1 MTFNAD
7 TPTVQLDFDLWQVQ
21 FQANFQRM
29 SQSFLV
35 NHVPLEN
42 ASKTGNHTIV
52 QMPEQPKDRKIQTNI
67 GDFAIFTRLVE
78 DQADQVFMRYEGN
91 QPEFQYTN
99 YQLYTIK
106 DRLDKKEKIIQT
118 TSFTTLPGNLMI
130 IFGSVLIKDKKWEII
145 LTPPVMKNI
154 ISVNMT
160 LIGTFPN
167 VPAVAYEV
175 TPIKNTVDEVDYFTS
190 IDVMFQKPADG
201 KPFYY
206 LVMGNT

>member
-1 MTFNAD
+1 MSFNAD
-7 TPTVQLDFDLWQVQ
+7 TPTAQLDFDLWQVQ

-42 ASKTGNHTIV
+42 ASKTGNHTII
-52 QMPEQPKDRKIQTNI
+52 QMPEQPEDRKIQTNI

-78 DQADQVFMRYEGN
+78 DQADQVFMQYEGN

-106 DRLDKKEKIIQT
+106 DRQDKNKKTIQKT
-118 TSFTTLPGNLMI
+118 YFTTLPGNLML
-130 IFGSVLIKDKKWEII
+130 IFGSVLIKDKKWEIV

-160 LIGTFPN
+160 TIGTFPN
-167 VPAVAYEV
+167 KAVAYEV
-175 TPIKNTVDEVDYFTS
+175 TPIKNTVDKVDYFTS
-190 IDVMFQKPADG
+190 IDIMFQINKDG
-201 KPFYY
+201 QPFYY

>member
-7 TPTVQLDFDLWQVQ
+7 TPTVQTTFDQWQVSFQ
-21 FQANFQRM
+21 KNFQAM
-29 SQSFLV
+29 SDSFKV
-35 NHVPLEN
+35 NHVALEDP
-42 ASKTGNHTIV
+42 SKTGNHNLL
-52 QMPEQPKDRKIQTNI
+52 QMPEQPEDRKIQTNI

-78 DQADQVFMRYEGN
+78 DQTDQVFMQYEGN

-99 YQLYTIK
+99 YQLYSIK
-106 DRLDKKEKIIQT
+106 DRLDNNKNVIQKT
-118 TSFTTLPGNLMI
+118 YFTTLPGNLML
-130 IFGSVLIKDKKWEII
+130 IFGSVLRKGSKWQIR
-145 LTPPVMKNI
+145 LTPPAMKNI

-160 LIGTFPN
+160 LIGTFP
-167 VPAVAYEV
+167 VAPAIAYEV

-190 IDVMFQKPADG
+190 IDIMFQKDRDA